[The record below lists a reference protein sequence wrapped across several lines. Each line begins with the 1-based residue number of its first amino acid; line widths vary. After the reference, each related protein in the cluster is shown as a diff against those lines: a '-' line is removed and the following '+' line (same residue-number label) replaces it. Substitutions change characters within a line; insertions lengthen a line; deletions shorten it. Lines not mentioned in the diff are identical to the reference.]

1 VGGKEKLWLCRGGG
15 GGGGGWGVGNTAM
28 VVWVALLD
36 CLACACAKGKD
47 ARPPHLRGARQ
58 GDDGGRVGGRGLGV
72 NPAVRYGD
80 TVRYRGIQQIYRYS

>member
-1 VGGKEKLWLCRGGG
+1 ML
-15 GGGGGWGVGNTAM
+15 
-28 VVWVALLD
+28 VWVALLD